1 MQDRPL
7 TVTDVAPGAGEAN
20 STIRQASAT
29 SPQTAT
35 DAIINS
41 YAGRSMPV
49 DHLRTFV
56 TPEMNFATRTIKAGA
71 PVRPL
76 IYSKHTLPDF
86 PIVSNGASYDIY
98 DYVSRNR
105 VAGLL
110 VMKDDEVLLE
120 HYDLGIEASTRWLSM
135 SMAKSFSTTLI
146 GAAIQDGY
154 IKSVDDP
161 LVNYLPEFSGT
172 AYEGVSVKTLMQM
185 TSGVR
190 WSDDQ
195 TDAQSERR
203 KLLELQVAQQP
214 GAIMRYM
221 AERPRAATPGTQ
233 WTYSTGDT
241 HVVGALVKA
250 ATGKWLSDYLSE
262 KIWSRLGM
270 EADGAWWLEAPGGLE
285 VAGSGMFATLRDYAR
300 FGRFILDDGVID
312 GERVLPEGW
321 MRAAGAPREI
331 NGQRVDYG
339 YMWWIVPGADG
350 SLDDGAF
357 TARGIFGQLMYI
369 NPKHR
374 VICAVLSARSKPPT
388 MVNPAVADNAFFNA
402 VVKALA

>member
-1 MQDRPL
+1 M
-7 TVTDVAPGAGEAN
+7 TD
-20 STIRQASAT
+20 TT
-29 SPQTAT
+29 SRT
-35 DAIINS
+35 DSQAIIRS
-41 YAGRSMPV
+41 YAGKSMPSE
-49 DHLRTFV
+49 HQRTFV

-76 IYSKHTLPDF
+76 TYSTRSLPDF
-86 PIVSNGASYDIY
+86 PIVSSGATYDIY

-110 VMKDDEVLLE
+110 VMKNDEVLLE
-120 HYDLGIEASTRWLSM
+120 HYDLGISAQTRWLSM

-154 IKSVDDP
+154 IKSVDEP
-161 LVNYLPEFSGT
+161 LTTYLPDFNGT
-172 AYEGVSVKTLMQM
+172 AFDGVTVKTLMQM

-195 TDAQSERR
+195 TDAHSERR
-203 KLLELQVAQQP
+203 QMLEMQIAQRG

-221 AERPRAATPGTQ
+221 AERPRAAAPGTQ
-233 WTYSTGDT
+233 FCYSTGDT
-241 HVVGALVKA
+241 HVVGALLKA
-250 ATGKWLSDYLSE
+250 ATGRWLSDYLSE
-262 KIWSRLGM
+262 KIWSKLGM
-270 EADGAWWLEAPGGLE
+270 EQDGAWWLEAPDGLE
-285 VAGSGMFATLRDYAR
+285 VAGSGLFATLRDYAR

-312 GERVLPEGW
+312 GTRVLPEGW
-321 MRAAGAPREI
+321 MREAGAAREI
-331 NGQRVDYG
+331 GGQRVDYG

-369 NPKHR
+369 NPRQR
-374 VICAVLSARSKPPT
+374 VLCVVLGARAKPPT
-388 MVNPAVADNAFFNA
+388 MINPAVSDNAFFNA
-402 VVKALA
+402 LVSAVA

>member
-1 MQDRPL
+1 
-7 TVTDVAPGAGEAN
+7 
-20 STIRQASAT
+20 
-29 SPQTAT
+29 
-35 DAIINS
+35 
-41 YAGRSMPV
+41 
-49 DHLRTFV
+49 
-56 TPEMNFATRTIKAGA
+56 
-71 PVRPL
+71 
-76 IYSKHTLPDF
+76 
-86 PIVSNGASYDIY
+86 
-98 DYVSRNR
+98 
-105 VAGLL
+105 
-110 VMKDDEVLLE
+110 
-120 HYDLGIEASTRWLSM
+120 M
-135 SMAKSFSTTLI
+135 SMAKSFSTTLV

-154 IKSVDDP
+154 IQSVDDP
-161 LVNYLPEFSGT
+161 LTRYLPEFSGT
-172 AYEGVSVKTLMQM
+172 AFEGVSVKTLMQM

-221 AERPRAATPGTQ
+221 AERPRAAAPGTQ
-233 WTYSTGDT
+233 WCYSTGDT

-321 MRAAGAPREI
+321 MRAAGAAREI